1 MRQDREKRDIAGES
15 PACARR
21 EDESCY
27 PFSRYD
33 KQRMT
38 TNPGWFS
45 EYGGD
50 FVSFTLCSVLLV
62 VYHVY
67 LGLKLRKQPEYTI
80 QAVNWAAHRAWVEG
94 IMGDPERSVLAVQT
108 LRNSTM
114 AATFLASTAVLL
126 IIGTLTLSGQ
136 ADKLATAFHTVN
148 IIGSHHPELWI
159 FKLML
164 MVSNFFVAFFAFSM
178 AIRLYNHVGYQI
190 NVPAA
195 IRPKNVSPAKVTIH
209 LNRAGNYYSI
219 GMRAYYFAV
228 PLVFWLFGPQFM
240 VLATLVLIAVLYHI
254 DRVPKSG

>member
-1 MRQDREKRDIAGES
+1 MAFRTNASAQYSSDLCYS
-15 PACARR
+15 MARY
-21 EDESCY
+21 E
-27 PFSRYD
+27 
-33 KQRMT
+33 KQRVT
-38 TNPGWFS
+38 TIPEWLS

-50 FVSFTLCSVLLV
+50 FFSFTLCSVLLV

-67 LGLKLRKQPEYTI
+67 LGIKLRRHPEYTI
-80 QAVNWAAHRAWVEG
+80 QAVNWATRRAWVEG
-94 IMGDPERSVLAVQT
+94 IMGDPERSVLGVQT

-114 AATFLASTAVLL
+114 AATFLASTSVLL

-136 ADKLATAFHTVN
+136 ADKLATAFHTLN

-159 FKLML
+159 FKLIL
-164 MVSNFFVAFFAFSM
+164 MVSDFFVAFFAFSM
-178 AIRLYNHVGYQI
+178 AIRLFNHVGYQL

-195 IRPKNVSPAKVTIH
+195 LRPKNVNPTKVAIH

-240 VLATLVLIAVLYHI
+240 MLATLVLIPVLYHA

>member
-1 MRQDREKRDIAGES
+1 
-15 PACARR
+15 
-21 EDESCY
+21 
-27 PFSRYD
+27 
-33 KQRMT
+33 MT
-38 TNPGWFS
+38 TNSGWLS

-50 FVSFTLCSVLLV
+50 FISFTLCSVQLV

-67 LGLKLRKQPEYTI
+67 LWIKLRKHPEYTI
-80 QAVNWAAHRAWVEG
+80 QAVNWAARRAWVES
-94 IMGDPERSVLAVQT
+94 IMEDPERGVLAVQT

-136 ADKLATAFHTVN
+136 AEKLATAFHTLN
-148 IIGSHHPELWI
+148 ILGSHHPELWI
-159 FKLML
+159 FKLIL
-164 MVSNFFVAFFAFSM
+164 LVSDFFVAFFAFSI
-178 AIRLYNHVGYQI
+178 AIRLFNHVGYQI

-195 IRPKNVSPAKVTIH
+195 IRPKNVSLVKVAIH

-240 VLATLVLIAVLYHI
+240 VFATLVLIAVLYHV
-254 DRVPKSG
+254 DRAPKSG

>member
-1 MRQDREKRDIAGES
+1 
-15 PACARR
+15 
-21 EDESCY
+21 
-27 PFSRYD
+27 
-33 KQRMT
+33 MT
-38 TNPGWFS
+38 TIPGWFS

-50 FVSFTLCSVLLV
+50 FLSFTLCSVLLI

-67 LGLKLRKQPEYTI
+67 LGFELRKHPESTI
-80 QAVNWAAHRAWVEG
+80 HAVNWAARRAWVEG

-136 ADKLATAFHTVN
+136 ADKLATAFHILN
-148 IIGSHHPELWI
+148 ILGSHHPELWI
-159 FKLML
+159 FKLIL
-164 MVSNFFVAFFAFSM
+164 LVSDFFVAFFSFSI
-178 AIRLYNHVGYQI
+178 AIRLFNHVGYQI

-195 IRPKNVSPAKVTIH
+195 IRPKYVSPTKVAIH
-209 LNRAGNYYSI
+209 LNRAGNFYSI

-254 DRVPKSG
+254 DRMPKSG

>member
-1 MRQDREKRDIAGES
+1 MRQDRKKRDIAGES

-21 EDESCY
+21 EGDLCY
-27 PFSRYD
+27 PFVRYE
-33 KQRMT
+33 KQLVM
-38 TNPGWFS
+38 TNPGWFT

-50 FVSFTLCSVLLV
+50 LVSFALCSVLLI

-67 LGLKLRKQPEYTI
+67 LGFKLRKHPEYTI
-80 QAVNWAAHRAWVEG
+80 QGVNRAARRAWVEG

-136 ADKLATAFHTVN
+136 ADKLAIAIHALN
-148 IIGSHHPELWI
+148 IVGSHHPELWI

-164 MVSNFFVAFFAFSM
+164 MVSDFFVAFFAFSM
-178 AIRLYNHVGYQI
+178 AIRLFNHVGYQI
-190 NVPAA
+190 NVPTA
-195 IRPKNVSPAKVTIH
+195 IRPKNVSPAKVAIH

-240 VLATLVLIAVLYHI
+240 VIATLVLIAVLYHV

>member
-1 MRQDREKRDIAGES
+1 
-15 PACARR
+15 
-21 EDESCY
+21 
-27 PFSRYD
+27 
-33 KQRMT
+33 MT
-38 TNPGWFS
+38 NSGWLS

-50 FVSFTLCSVLLV
+50 FISFTLCSVLLI

-67 LGLKLRKQPEYTI
+67 LGIKLRKQPEYTI
-80 QAVNWAAHRAWVEG
+80 QAVNWATRRAWVEG
-94 IMGDPERSVLAVQT
+94 IMGDPDRSVLGVQT

-114 AATFLASTAVLL
+114 AATFLASTSVLL

-136 ADKLATAFHTVN
+136 ADKLATAFHTLN

-159 FKLML
+159 IKLIL
-164 MVSNFFVAFFAFSM
+164 LVSDFFVAFFAFSM
-178 AIRLYNHVGYQI
+178 AIRLFNHVGYQL
-190 NVPAA
+190 NVPVAL
-195 IRPKNVSPAKVTIH
+195 RPKNVNPTKVAIH

-240 VLATLVLIAVLYHI
+240 ILATLVLIPVLYHI